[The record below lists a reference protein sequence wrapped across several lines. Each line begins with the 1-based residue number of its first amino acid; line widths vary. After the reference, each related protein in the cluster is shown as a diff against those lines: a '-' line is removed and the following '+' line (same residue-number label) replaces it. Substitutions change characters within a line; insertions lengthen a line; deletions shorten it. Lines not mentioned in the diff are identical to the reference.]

1 MKRRCD
7 GTGFRL
13 AGTRQSE
20 PQTVCSFAL
29 QPTAFNSGALRA
41 LLAALICLPECTT
54 NGPGSALVA
63 IRGRRNGAR
72 AARDARL
79 QPNTSIS
86 PPMFN
91 FEHPS

>member
-54 NGPGSALVA
+54 KRPQFGAGGDPGPLERRKGGS
-63 IRGRRNGAR
+63 RRSATAEHIHL
-72 AARDARL
+72 AADV
-79 QPNTSIS
+79 Q
-86 PPMFN
+86 F
-91 FEHPS
+91 